1 MTTVDSPAAIR
12 RRSKRRASYSGRR
25 DCYHAER
32 VAAIPERIGRFRVL
46 DLLGHGAMGIVY
58 RGLDEAL
65 DRQVALKVMAGQA
78 EAEARVRFKREAQA
92 AARLQHPNII
102 TVYELGE
109 HQGAPFM
116 ALELLEG
123 VDLQRAIEAGLR
135 PDPRVTL
142 PVVLQLLAG
151 LGHAHERGIVHRDVK
166 PSNLFLP
173 RSRPA
178 KIMDFG
184 VARLAASATA
194 SGGLTSQ
201 GVVVGTP
208 NYMSPEQV
216 RAGELDGRSDLFSA
230 GLILYELVTGEKAFR
245 GDTIVALLFK
255 IVHEQAD
262 LSLIPK
268 GERWNTLRRV
278 VERALQRDPDR
289 RYPDSLSMSD
299 DLIGAWHELGGDG
312 DWTSA
317 ADLGLLSRAQAR
329 AVELGTTG
337 PPLTPAVSLGT
348 APHEPEAPSSAD
360 TPASESRP
368 APATAPLRLAMAL
381 GVAAVLILAGTA
393 VMLIR
398 RPDASAP
405 APSTLGT
412 LAVVPESIPPSLAPS
427 ATVAPATAPPA
438 TTAPKPTLP
447 QPTIRP
453 KPTLPI
459 PPPSTLPPAAETHA
473 PEPAPANARLD
484 RADQLLAAGRYAAA
498 LAEAR
503 ALLKR
508 EPGNVDARQI
518 AEDAEAALL
527 VETSLKNAK
536 AALARGDKDAAV
548 DELKRGLAVNSN
560 EARLLALWREA
571 TQ

>member
-1 MTTVDSPAAIR
+1 MAPIPA
-12 RRSKRRASYSGRR
+12 
-25 DCYHAER
+25 
-32 VAAIPERIGRFRVL
+32 RIGRFRVL
-46 DLLGHGAMGIVY
+46 DLLGRGAMGIVY

-78 EAEARVRFKREAQA
+78 EAEARARFKREAQA

-109 HQGAPFM
+109 HEGAPFM

-142 PVVLQLLAG
+142 PIVLQLLAG
-151 LGHAHERGIVHRDVK
+151 LGHAHERGILHRDVK

-173 RSRPA
+173 RRRPA

-184 VARLAASATA
+184 VARLATGTTA
-194 SGGLTSQ
+194 GGGLTST

-255 IVHEQAD
+255 IVHEDPD
-262 LSLIPK
+262 LALIPS

-278 VERALQRDPDR
+278 VARALQRDPDK
-289 RYPDSLSMSD
+289 RYADALSMSD

-312 DWTSA
+312 DWTRGS
-317 ADLGLLSRAQAR
+317 DFGRVSRELPR
-329 AVELGTTG
+329 PVELGTTS
-337 PPLTPAVSLGT
+337 PPLAPPVSLGT
-348 APHEPEAPSSAD
+348 ESVELALTRSDTPLPEPEP
-360 TPASESRP
+360 TPAPRP
-368 APATAPLRLAMAL
+368 VPSTAPLRVALAL
-381 GVAAVLILAGTA
+381 GIAAVVVLAGTA
-393 VMLIR
+393 LLLLR
-398 RPDASAP
+398 R
-405 APSTLGT
+405 
-412 LAVVPESIPPSLAPS
+412 
-427 ATVAPATAPPA
+427 PA
-438 TTAPKPTLP
+438 TTANATPAPAPTLAVAPASQAPPLVTAAPKPEPSAPPPAT
-447 QPTIRP
+447 RP
-453 KPTLPI
+453 KPRTTALVAPT
-459 PPPSTLPPAAETHA
+459 PVPAAAEARA
-473 PEPAPANARLD
+473 PEPPAVSARVD
-484 RADQLLAAGRYAAA
+484 RADQLLAAGRFALA

-503 ALLKR
+503 AVLKR
-508 EPGNVDARQI
+508 EPTNPDAQQV
-518 AEDAEAALL
+518 AEEAEAALV
-527 VETSLKNAK
+527 VESCVKQAR
-536 AALARGDKDAAV
+536 AALSRGDKDTAV
-548 DELKRGLAVNSN
+548 EELRRGLAVNSN